1 MKLYLV
7 ERPNGKVVVAILRN
21 KSDNTYSYVN
31 LTKGHICPCRFVSE
45 EEALYDMD
53 QKIKSGEILRY
64 ILLNFKR
71 VIFMALSLLFLRK
84 NGV

>member
-7 ERPNGKVVVAILRN
+7 ERPNGNVVVTILRN

-45 EEALYDMD
+45 EEALHDMD
-53 QKIKSGEILRY
+53 QKIKSGEILHY
-64 ILLNFKR
+64 ILLN
-71 VIFMALSLLFLRK
+71 
-84 NGV
+84 

>member
-7 ERPNGKVVVAILRN
+7 ERPNGNDVVTILRN

-31 LTKGHICPCRFVSE
+31 LTKGHICSCRFVSE
-45 EEALYDMD
+45 EEALHDMD

-64 ILLNFKR
+64 IFLN
-71 VIFMALSLLFLRK
+71 
-84 NGV
+84 

>member
-7 ERPNGKVVVAILRN
+7 ERPNGNVVVTILRN

-45 EEALYDMD
+45 EALYDMD

-64 ILLNFKR
+64 ILLN
-71 VIFMALSLLFLRK
+71 
-84 NGV
+84 

>member
-7 ERPNGKVVVAILRN
+7 ERPNGNVVVTILRN

-53 QKIKSGEILRY
+53 QKIKSREILRY
-64 ILLNFKR
+64 ILLN
-71 VIFMALSLLFLRK
+71 
-84 NGV
+84 